1 MVGKIA
7 LVTGANTGIGFA
19 VAKDLA
25 AKGMTVYLGSRDPAK
40 GIAAA
45 AEAKDYGDI
54 RPVELDTTKEDTL
67 RAAVQTIEAAHGR
80 LDVLVNNAGVAI
92 DGADA
97 VSADPEIIRLSMET
111 NAHGPARLTQ
121 LAAPLLRTAGGARV
135 VFVSSGAGCL
145 TDLANPNGQMSQFM
159 MPYAYCLSK
168 VALNGVTVLFAAAF
182 RADGIKVNAASPGYV
197 YSALSRFNGTRT
209 PEQGAAI
216 IVHLATLG
224 DDGPTAGFFDDDGP
238 VPW

>member
-1 MVGKIA
+1 MSGKIA
-7 LVTGANTGIGFA
+7 LVTGANAGIGYA

-25 AKGMTVYLGSRDPAK
+25 AKGMIVYLGSRDHAK
-40 GIAAA
+40 GLAAA
-45 AEAKDYGDI
+45 AEAKQFGDI
-54 RPVELDTTKEDTL
+54 RPVELDVTKEATL
-67 RAAVQTIEAAHGR
+67 VAVLKTIEAAHGH
-80 LDVLVNNAGVAI
+80 LDVLVNNAGIAL

-97 VSADPEIIRLSMET
+97 LSADPDIIRLSMET

-121 LAAPLLRTAGGARV
+121 LAAPLLRKAGGARV

-145 TDLANPNGQMSQFM
+145 SDLANPNGQMSGFM
-159 MPYAYCLSK
+159 TPYAYCLSK
-168 VALNGVTVLFAAAF
+168 VALNGVTVLFASAL

-197 YSALSRFNGTRT
+197 YSKLSQFMGTRT

-216 IVHLATLG
+216 VVHLATLD
-224 DDGPTAGFFDDDGP
+224 DDGPTAGFFEDDGP